1 MDGEDLPG
9 REPIT
14 VALRLLALGYSP
26 ADEGTVVLLQRVE
39 LRQREAGDEALG
51 VARIDPADEGIYG
64 VAQEVPAEATAHQCG
79 QRLVGIAP
87 SCAEGLGEEAQLVS
101 EGEKRGL

>member
-1 MDGEDLPG
+1 MDGEDLPS

-14 VALRLLALGYSP
+14 VALRLLALSYSP
-26 ADEGTVVLLQRVE
+26 ADEGAVVLLQCVE
-39 LRQREAGDEALG
+39 LGQGEAGDEALG
-51 VARIDPADEGIYG
+51 ISRIDPADEGIYG
-64 VAQEVPAEATAHQCG
+64 VAQEVPAEATAHQFG
-79 QRLVGIAP
+79 QRFVGIAP